1 MFLCFQIPVETAGT
15 MKVTPGAG
23 SSWSTIALGYRRI
36 ESDQPKWEKVSID
49 LVEINMIDRYASE
62 AGVFSRGER
71 EDNIYV
77 YQGWISPTI
86 TLDPTVYY
94 VLVLKI
100 QSTFVLP
107 FCSFFEPLTKFNLN
121 F

>member
-1 MFLCFQIPVETAGT
+1 MFLYFQIPVETAGT

-71 EDNIYV
+71 EDNICIP
-77 YQGWISPTI
+77 G
-86 TLDPTVYY
+86 LDFSHHNVRPYS
-94 VLVLKI
+94 LLFF
-100 QSTFVLP
+100 STENSKH
-107 FCSFFEPLTKFNLN
+107 FCIAFLFFLWTFN
-121 F
+121 